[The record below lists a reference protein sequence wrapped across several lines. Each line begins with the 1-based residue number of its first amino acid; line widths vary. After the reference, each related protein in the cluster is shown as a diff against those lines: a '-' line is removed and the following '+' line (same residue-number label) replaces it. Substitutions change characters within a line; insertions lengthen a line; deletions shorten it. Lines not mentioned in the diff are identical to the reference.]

1 MADTF
6 AGPRDTDS
14 LAVVI
19 DQIGR
24 LDRREGAREIIRR
37 IALRAGVELD
47 PTACWLLAK
56 LSEDASVSLQVLAER
71 ASVGMATLTAARDEL
86 LNQGLILLRPGS
98 GEGSVTED
106 GSIPGATSDRGASSD
121 RGATYEVTAAG
132 HATQDRLRS
141 TGERR
146 LADLLECWQPDQ
158 HPDLARF
165 IDRLAREFF
174 VDDSALRGRIQA
186 PTPAGAAS

>member
-1 MADTF
+1 VLAFALAWFIRQLPLRETVASPDMADTF
-6 AGPRDTDS
+6 AGPRETDS

-24 LDRREGAREIIRR
+24 LDRREGAREIVRR

-56 LSEDASVSLQVLAER
+56 LSDDASVSLEVLAER
-71 ASVGMATLTAARDEL
+71 ANVAPATLTAARDRLLEL
-86 LNQGLILLRPGS
+86 GLIAP
-98 GEGSVTED
+98 D
-106 GSIPGATSDRGASSD
+106 PDASL
-121 RGATYEVTAAG
+121 TYELTAAG
-132 HATQDRLRS
+132 RATQERLRS
-141 TGERR
+141 TGEER
-146 LADLLECWQPDQ
+146 LTDLLECWRPDQ

-174 VDDSALRGRIQA
+174 VDDSALRGRMA
-186 PTPAGAAS
+186 PAAGERS